1 MGIECPRCNQPGKK
15 VKSVTVKHLVTENIA
30 EKVPDKG
37 IYYLCMS
44 EDCDVVYYNL
54 DREDIFNRTEIKV
67 PIWFKKDADPKYICY
82 CSKVTEEEIIDA
94 VINQGAENINDVIK
108 ITGAMENGN
117 CTLNNPL
124 GKCCGS
130 IIMETINKVIK
141 TNR

>member
-1 MGIECPRCNQPGKK
+1 MGMECPRCNQLGKN
-15 VKSVTVKHLVTENIA
+15 VKGITVKHLVTKSLA
-30 EKVPDKG
+30 EKVSNKE

-54 DREDIFNRTEIKV
+54 DGEDIFNRTEIKV
-67 PIWFKKDADPKYICY
+67 PIWFKRDANPKYICY
-82 CSKVTEEEIIDA
+82 CSKVTEGEIIDA
-94 VINQGAENINDVIK
+94 VINQGAENINDIIK

-130 IIMETINKVIK
+130 IIMETINKVK
-141 TNR
+141 TNK

>member
-1 MGIECPRCNQPGKK
+1 MGIECPRCNQSGKK
-15 VKSVTVKHLVTENIA
+15 VKSITVKHLVTESLA
-30 EKVPDKG
+30 EKVPDKE

-94 VINQGAENINDVIK
+94 VINQGAENMNDVIK

-124 GKCCGS
+124 GRCCGS
-130 IIMETINKVIK
+130 IIMETINKAIK
-141 TNR
+141 ANK